1 MEFIKKKTVQ
11 LPIVLMSLLVG
22 IYVDVKCINWTLA
35 YGFFSGGEGGFMS
48 LLYPAI
54 VVCIFAIYLFTNI
67 KYEAAPS
74 LTSFLISVF
83 LIIFYIFTTTFV
95 GPPRVSVAFFSL
107 FVVVGLILPCFTIV
121 DGKYLIV
128 SVMLWPC
135 VAIFRLDQVFQMALS
150 WKDVI
155 SMDASYAFMTPVIA
169 SVVYLFCYYRNDNR
183 WQKIFMTVLV
193 LINAVFFL
201 KLFQYGSRGPLFAI
215 LLTIVFF
222 LSTKHSE
229 YKEGIVI
236 NRKRIVVGLFFLF
249 VLFFS
254 MDFFVDGL
262 FAFMGKI
269 GIKSSVLEKIARLS
283 AEGNLLNGRGNLQIL
298 ALNGFWDNILF
309 GNGLDRFDANT
320 GLAYPH
326 NFVLQ
331 ILYDGGLL
339 LFCVLLIPIVAKTIL
354 NYKRCSYNRYV
365 VQTFLF
371 FSSVPYASFS
381 QDLWENAVFWLFVG
395 SLFPST
401 FDCFVN
407 QSRSFANG
415 KMFPSLVRRNTS
427 V

>member
-1 MEFIKKKTVQ
+1 MDFIRKNLVR
-11 LPIVLMSLLVG
+11 LPVVLASLLIG
-22 IYVDVKCINWTLA
+22 FYVDVKCVNWTLA

-48 LLYPAI
+48 LLYPAV
-54 VVCIFAIYLFTNI
+54 VVCIFALCFFTKI
-67 KYEAAPS
+67 KNEVEPS
-74 LTSFLISVF
+74 LLSFSLVVF
-83 LIIFYIFTTTFV
+83 LIIFYIVTTTFV
-95 GPPRVSVAFFSL
+95 GPPRVSVALFSL

-121 DGKYLIV
+121 DGKYLLV
-128 SVMLWPC
+128 SVMLWPSF
-135 VAIFRLDQVFQMALS
+135 AIFRLDQVFQMALS

-169 SVVYLFCYYRNDNR
+169 SVVYLFTFYRNDKG
-183 WQKIFMTVLV
+183 WKKLFITVIV
-193 LINAVFFL
+193 LIDFVFFL
-201 KLFQYGSRGPLFAI
+201 KLFQFGSRGPLLAI

-222 LSTKHSE
+222 LSTKYS
-229 YKEGIVI
+229 KIKGGIFLS
-236 NRKRIVVGLFFLF
+236 RKKVFAGLFFLF
-249 VLFFS
+249 LLLFS
-254 MDFFVDGL
+254 IDFFFDFL
-262 FAFMGKI
+262 ISIMEKI
-269 GIKSSVLEKIARLS
+269 GVNSTALEKIVRLS
-283 AEGNLLNGRGNLQIL
+283 AEGNLSNGRGNIQIL

-365 VQTFLF
+365 VQTFLL

-395 SLFPST
+395 SLFSST
-401 FDCFVN
+401 FVN
-407 QSRSFANG
+407 SNNNYEIQYNSADI
-415 KMFPSLVRRNTS
+415 
-427 V
+427 

>member
-1 MEFIKKKTVQ
+1 MNFIRENLVR
-11 LPIVLMSLLVG
+11 LPVVFASLLVG
-22 IYVDVKCINWTLA
+22 FYVDVKCVNWTLA

-48 LLYPAI
+48 LLYPAV
-54 VVCIFAIYLFTNI
+54 VVCLFALCFFTKI
-67 KYEAAPS
+67 KNEVVPS
-74 LTSFLISVF
+74 LLSFSLVAF
-83 LIIFYIFTTTFV
+83 LIIFYLVTTTFV
-95 GPPRVSVAFFSL
+95 GSPRVSIAFFLL

-121 DGKYLIV
+121 DGKYLLV
-128 SVMLWPC
+128 SVMLWPSI
-135 VAIFRLDQVFQMALS
+135 AIFRLDQVFQMALS

-183 WQKIFMTVLV
+183 WQKLFMTILV

-222 LSTKHSE
+222 LSTKYSE
-229 YKEGIVI
+229 YKEGIII
-236 NRKRIVVGLFFLF
+236 NRKRIVVGLFFLL

-254 MDFFVDGL
+254 MGFVIDVL
-262 FAFMGKI
+262 FAFMGKF
-269 GIKSSVLEKIARLS
+269 GISSSALEKIVRLS
-283 AEGNLLNGRGNLQIL
+283 SEGNLSNGRSNLQIL

-326 NFVLQ
+326 NFVIQ

-339 LFCVLLIPIVAKTIL
+339 LFYVLLIPVVVKTFL
-354 NYKRCSYNRYV
+354 NYKRCSYNQYV
-365 VQTFLF
+365 VQTFLL

-381 QDLWENAVFWLFVG
+381 QDIWENAVFWLFVG
-395 SLFPST
+395 SLFS
-401 FDCFVN
+401 
-407 QSRSFANG
+407 SSFTN
-415 KMFPSLVRRNTS
+415 SNNNYEI
-427 V
+427 